1 MHYSQN
7 EYISTLVA
15 GEQPS
20 LDNKTNRN
28 KIQIAPMTAQIET
41 TTTNRPKIKSAE
53 PLGHTKHQKIKSADL
68 MAYNKNQ
75 KKVTDPIFLQS

>member
-1 MHYSQN
+1 
-7 EYISTLVA
+7 
-15 GEQPS
+15 
-20 LDNKTNRN
+20 
-28 KIQIAPMTAQIET
+28 MTAQIET